1 MAELGL
7 SKAYACPELPPSPR
21 AAVALLERQV
31 RDAGPART
39 ALIGSSLGGYYATH
53 LAERFGVRAVL
64 LNPAVRPYAL
74 LQDHVGPQTNLYS
87 GERYEFT
94 MAHVDELRALESS
107 AITPGRY
114 LLIVT
119 TGDEVLDYRVAVARY
134 RGCRQVVIDGG
145 DHGLGGFG
153 DHLDTV
159 LAFCGFG

>member
-7 SKAYACPELPPSPR
+7 RNAFACPELPPSPR

-31 RDAGPART
+31 RDAGLART
-39 ALIGSSLGGYYATH
+39 ALVGSSLGGYYATH
-53 LAERFGVRAVL
+53 LAERLGVRAVL

-74 LQDHVGPQTNLYS
+74 LQGHVGPQTNLYS

-94 MAHVDELRALESS
+94 MAHVGELRALETA
-107 AITPGRY
+107 AITPGHY

-119 TGDEVLDYRVAVARY
+119 TGDEVLDYRDAVARY

-145 DHGLGGFG
+145 DHGLSSFG
-153 DHLDTV
+153 DHIETV
-159 LAFCGFG
+159 LEFCGFG